1 MGRYY
6 SGDIEGKFWFGVQS
20 SEDGTFFGGVHDYI
34 DSEGEVVDEGSEE
47 EACEI
52 YHHFDKENLEEV
64 HEKIQVCLNQLGEYQ
79 EKLDKFFEE
88 HDSYNDEELARELEI
103 PVKKMREVLEWYAR
117 LILGLK
123 IENCIS
129 ENGECNFQGDIY

>member
-20 SEDGTFFGGVHDYI
+20 SGDSENFGGTHTYV
-34 DSEGEVVDEGSEE
+34 DSDGDPVDEDKLD

-52 YHHFDKENLEEV
+52 YCHFDSEDLVTIQEGIENCMDELGEFY
-64 HEKIQVCLNQLGEYQ
+64 EKIE
-79 EKLDKFFEE
+79 KFFEE
-88 HDSYNDEELARELEI
+88 HDSYNDEMLANHLEVNTGK
-103 PVKKMREVLEWYAR
+103 VKTLLENYAR

-123 IENCIS
+123 IEECVK
-129 ENGECNFQGDIY
+129 EDGECNFECELY